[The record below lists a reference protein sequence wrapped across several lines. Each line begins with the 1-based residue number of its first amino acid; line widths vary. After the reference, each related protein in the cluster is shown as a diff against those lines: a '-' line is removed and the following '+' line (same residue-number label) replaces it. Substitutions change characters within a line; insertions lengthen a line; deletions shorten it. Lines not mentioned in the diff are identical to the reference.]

1 MIFKGVATMSWA
13 LFVYYGYKRTQKPF
27 NFSTQLLEKPMKWWT
42 TMISPFFLKR
52 LTTKHSSW
60 LYKILWLLKSF
71 TRLQGW
77 FMNLWILTLDLRN
90 RTGRLATIHQWVQG
104 MQEMLTLALMW
115 PQSSRLSFL
124 IIPWISILLKG
135 VIASLYIA
143 KYFDMDCPRVQ
154 LLLLFYRIFY
164 CLQVPILL
172 LCMPSFC

>member
-1 MIFKGVATMSWA
+1 MSWA

-27 NFSTQLLEKPMKWWT
+27 NFSTCCKPFQLSLELWGHIIANVNISCMPWTQLLEKPMKWWT

-77 FMNLWILTLDLRN
+77 FMNFWILTLDLRN

-104 MQEMLTLALMW
+104 MQEMLTLAMMW

-143 KYFDMDCPRVQ
+143 KYFDME
-154 LLLLFYRIFY
+154 LSKNAALII
-164 CLQVPILL
+164 IL
-172 LCMPSFC
+172 